1 VKALLR
7 RLGGGPAPEAC
18 GPVTIEIEGRA
29 VRVGFRRHSRARR
42 IVMRLDRAG
51 TGIVLTLPKRVSRN
65 EAIEFARQSARW
77 ITEKLRN
84 GQDSIIFAPG
94 ASFSLRGAMVT
105 VCHDPALRGGVR
117 LDQSAGLL
125 RVGGR
130 SEHLPRRILDWLK
143 AEARRDLVEASW
155 RHARAMDTCFSKV
168 SVRDQKSR
176 WGSCAA
182 SGALSYSWRL
192 VMAPSYV
199 LDYVAAHEV
208 AHLRHMNHGPAF
220 WRLVFSHCPH
230 TRLAR
235 DWLKANGA
243 GLHRYSL
250 RA

>member
-1 VKALLR
+1 MKALLR
-7 RLGGGPAPEAC
+7 RLGRLPAPEVCA
-18 GPVTIEIEGRA
+18 PATLEIDGRT
-29 VRVGFRRHSRARR
+29 VRVGFRRHARARR

-51 TGIVLTLPKRVSRN
+51 TGIVLTLPKRASRS
-65 EAIEFARQSARW
+65 EAIGFALRSSRW
-77 ITEKLRN
+77 IAEKLRSVE
-84 GQDSIIFAPG
+84 DDIVFAPG
-94 ASFSLRGAMVT
+94 ASFPLRGSPVRIHHEPGM
-105 VCHDPALRGGVR
+105 RGAVQF
-117 LDQSAGLL
+117 DQSAGIL

-130 SEHLPRRILDWLK
+130 GEHLQRRLLDWLK
-143 AEARRDLVEASW
+143 AQARRDLVEASW
-155 RHARAMDTCFSKV
+155 RHARAMDTCFSRL

-230 TRLAR
+230 TRRAR
-235 DWLKANGA
+235 EWLKANGA
-243 GLHRYSL
+243 GLHRYG
-250 RA
+250 AAA